1 MMGSSRNA
9 QLGLLYITHLLI
21 SSDGII
27 DEKEYRALA
36 NIKKQEDIPDSLFRE
51 FEEIIKE
58 KSERDIYTEGITLL
72 NNCTKEEKLNAF
84 VHLYKMSEVDGRVHV
99 KEVRF
104 LLYTIKSSGIEFNDV
119 VARAQSI
126 ADY

>member
-1 MMGSSRNA
+1 MGSSRNA

-36 NIKKQEDIPDSLFRE
+36 KIKKQEGITDSLFKE

-58 KSERDIYTEGITLL
+58 KSERDIYTEGIELL
-72 NNCTKEEKLNAF
+72 NNCTNEEKLNAF

-119 VARAQSI
+119 VVRAKSI
-126 ADY
+126 ANY

>member
-1 MMGSSRNA
+1 MGSSRNA

>member
-1 MMGSSRNA
+1 MGSSRNA

-21 SSDGII
+21 SSDGVI

-36 NIKKQEDIPDSLFRE
+36 NIKKQEGITDSLFRE

-58 KSERDIYTEGITLL
+58 KSERDIYTEGIELL
-72 NNCTKEEKLNAF
+72 NNCTNEEKLNAF

-119 VARAQSI
+119 VARAKSI
-126 ADY
+126 ANY